1 MNTPDLRDFDFD
13 AHERRAQALRQQTIG
28 CYAARAMAWVG
39 AAQLR
44 LRAALGAR
52 PQTRSIAHRG
62 GAACT
67 A

>member
-13 AHERRAQALRQQTIG
+13 AHERRAQALRQQTID
-28 CYAARAMAWVG
+28 CYAARAVAWVG
-39 AAQLR
+39 AALLR
-44 LRAALGAR
+44 LRAAR
-52 PQTRSIAHRG
+52 